1 MEEKKNDKRRKDSM
15 KQFGGML
22 INGKQGK
29 MGTERVS
36 AQRGSTE
43 PYGCPLSEMQMTV
56 GLLLRFLKQIL
67 TPAGADA
74 P

>member
-1 MEEKKNDKRRKDSM
+1 MKNKKGWGQR
-15 KQFGGML
+15 
-22 INGKQGK
+22 
-29 MGTERVS
+29 ERAP

-43 PYGCPLSEMQMTV
+43 PYGGPLSEMQMTV

-74 P
+74 L

>member
-1 MEEKKNDKRRKDSM
+1 M
-15 KQFGGML
+15 KQVGEKL
-22 INGKQGK
+22 INEKQGK
-29 MGTERVS
+29 MGTESVS

-43 PYGCPLSEMQMTV
+43 PYGGPLSEMQMTV
-56 GLLLRFLKQIL
+56 GLLLRFQKQIL